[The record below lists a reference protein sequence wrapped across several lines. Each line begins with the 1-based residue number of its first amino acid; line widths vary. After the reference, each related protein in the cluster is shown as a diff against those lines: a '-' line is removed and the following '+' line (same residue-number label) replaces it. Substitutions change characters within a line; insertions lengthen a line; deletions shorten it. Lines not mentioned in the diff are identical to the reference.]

1 MSSETC
7 LKSVEVST
15 GARLHFGIL
24 SYKPDQGRHFGGV
37 GLLIDN
43 PGFRVCLKENDSDQI
58 IGHPT
63 VTERVTKFVSQIRSQ
78 PDIEIPTRG
87 CEITVDSDY
96 PFHAGLGSGTQLGM
110 AVAKAT
116 SAWCGETDATA
127 PTLAKRVKRGVRSA
141 IGIHGFERGGFWVD
155 AGHNENEPIGAIAT
169 HTHFPEEWRFLLVLP
184 SNQQGLYGSKEVDA
198 FAKLPAM
205 SKQDSGNLC
214 RIVLTELLPAVRQA
228 DFDCFS
234 AALYEFGERVGRFF
248 SPAQGGTF
256 CHPSMAK
263 LVDHLRQRGI
273 SGVGQ
278 SSWGPTIFALLK
290 SQSEAEQLQAELSQD
305 ARWTDS
311 QFWISA
317 ARNRGADVRVT
328 S

>member
-1 MSSETC
+1 M
-7 LKSVEVST
+7 
-15 GARLHFGIL
+15 
-24 SYKPDQGRHFGGV
+24 
-37 GLLIDN
+37 IDN
-43 PGFRVCLKENDSDQI
+43 PGFRVCLKEADSDQI
-58 IGHPT
+58 IGHAA
-63 VTERVTKFVSQIRSQ
+63 VIERVTKFVSQIRSQ
-78 PDIEIPTRG
+78 PDFKIPAQSF
-87 CEITVDSDY
+87 EVTVDSDY

-110 AVAKAT
+110 AVAKAIST
-116 SAWCGETDATA
+116 WCGETDVTA
-127 PTLAKRVKRGVRSA
+127 PTLAKRVNRGVRSA

-184 SNQQGLYGSKEVDA
+184 PNQQGLSGSKEVDA

-205 SKQDSGNLC
+205 SQQESGNLC
-214 RIVLTELLPAVRQA
+214 RLVLTELLPAVRQA

-234 AALYEFGERVGRFF
+234 AALYEFGERVGLFF

-256 CHPSMAK
+256 CHPSMAE
-263 LVDHLRQRGI
+263 LVDHLRQRRI

-305 ARWTDS
+305 VRWTDS